1 MQFTKTLMAA
11 ALLAATGAAQA
22 VGPSTYADE
31 VLSVVDTTTG
41 AAYAVDLGVT
51 PASLLASPSLTYTV
65 DASADANLT
74 SFLAG
79 VGSTD
84 NVIWRVEGGTNTRL
98 GTTNTYYDNVISTF
112 TSTSASDF
120 QTNTTYISN
129 SIGTNNLTNTYS
141 AVFLELNGYVL
152 GAVAGASWYSASGS
166 TSGNSTD
173 AGGNEGPLVNS
184 AAPGTSLELWSV
196 NRTGLNASTSTD
208 LATANFNIT
217 GSGSAA
223 VATLTVGAVSSVP
236 LPTSVWLFLS
246 GVMGVL
252 SLKRRKS
259 A

>member
-22 VGPSTYADE
+22 AGPSTTYADE

-112 TSTSASDF
+112 TSTSASDVSSAMSV
-120 QTNTTYISN
+120 TYQIAAYN
-129 SIGTNNLTNTYS
+129 YIYS
-141 AVFLELNGYVL
+141 ELSGYVL
-152 GAVAGASWYSASGS
+152 GGVPGASWYSASGS

-173 AGGNEGPLVNS
+173 AGGNEGTLLVNS
-184 AAPGTSLELWSV
+184 AALGTGMELWSD
-196 NRTGLNASTSTD
+196 NRTGASAITAAD
-208 LATANFNIT
+208 LATANFNVT

>member
-22 VGPSTYADE
+22 AAPSTYADE

-51 PASLLASPSLTYTV
+51 PASLFASPSLTYTV

-79 VGSTD
+79 VGSSD
-84 NVIWRVEGGTNTRL
+84 NVIWRVEGGTNTKVGAL
-98 GTTNTYYDNVISTF
+98 YYDNVISTF
-112 TSTSASDF
+112 TSTSVSDF
-120 QTNTTYISN
+120 QKNTTYISN
-129 SIGTNNLTNTYS
+129 SIGTTNLTNTYS
-141 AVFLELNGYVL
+141 AVFGELNGYVL